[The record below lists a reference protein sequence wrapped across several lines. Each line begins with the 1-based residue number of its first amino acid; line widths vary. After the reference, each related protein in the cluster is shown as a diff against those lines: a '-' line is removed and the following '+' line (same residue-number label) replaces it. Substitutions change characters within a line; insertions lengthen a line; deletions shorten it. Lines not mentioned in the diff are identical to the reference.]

1 MHVIVGKEAVTEGR
15 GFNDVQNRKGVVEAE
30 PGSRVAVEQLGPST
44 SPSKVMYPRWCVFFS
59 FNVDELFYSSKFG
72 NVVTT
77 TNCHCGF
84 LSHNGEK
91 GDFAGRRAVFSS
103 D

>member
-44 SPSKVMYPRWCVFFS
+44 SPSKVMYPRWCVFSVSMSTNFS
-59 FNVDELFYSSKFG
+59 TRLNLEM
-72 NVVTT
+72 
-77 TNCHCGF
+77 
-84 LSHNGEK
+84 
-91 GDFAGRRAVFSS
+91 
-103 D
+103 